1 MNINIHNGPHGRVV
15 TICDSN
21 LLGKTF
27 TEGKIVLNVS
37 ERFYKGEEKTEQEIL
52 SMITDDDVLNI
63 VGEESC
69 NFAIKHNLV
78 DKDNVKKIGGV
89 PHAQVF

>member
-15 TICDSN
+15 ALCDSN

-37 ERFYKGEEKTEQEIL
+37 ERFYKGEEVTEKEIL
-52 SMITDDDVLNI
+52 PMLKGDDVLNI

-69 NFAIKHNLV
+69 NFAIKHKLV
-78 DKDNVKKIGGV
+78 DKDNIKTIGGI